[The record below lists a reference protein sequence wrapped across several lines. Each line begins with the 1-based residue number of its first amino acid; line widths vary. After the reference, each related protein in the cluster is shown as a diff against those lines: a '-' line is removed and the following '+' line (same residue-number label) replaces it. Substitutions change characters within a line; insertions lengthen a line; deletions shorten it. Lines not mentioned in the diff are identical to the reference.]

1 MLRRTVKILSSEKG
15 KSNLVFALIFTRLWL
30 TELFDWLKSCCAWF
44 STNQTRLDLRGFA
57 LASTRFIFIHICW
70 LLDETW
76 RKLYF
81 AQFSD
86 LLINTNPWQAF
97 YHQSHYGAVFKPNR
111 RYHRLTLYPRW
122 SVILYVVFWL
132 PAAVIASIN
141 VSSCQELNEAGCKF
155 VDLFGILAFGNFP
168 TR

>member
-44 STNQTRLDLRGFA
+44 STNQTRLDLRRFP
-57 LASTRFIFIHICW
+57 LASTQFILIHICW

-76 RKLYF
+76 RRLYF
-81 AQFSD
+81 TQFSY
-86 LLINTNPWQAF
+86 LLIINPWQAL
-97 YHQSHYGAVFKPNR
+97 YHQSHYGAIFKPNR
-111 RYHRLTLYPRW
+111 WYLTLYPRW

-132 PAAVIASIN
+132 PAAVIAGIN